1 MMLLFALTLTTV
13 AILVRIVSS
22 PLSNVFQKQLTQRA
36 AEPLFVSS
44 ATYGFLSILTI
55 PFWSE
60 LELAEL
66 PPAFWWDVLVF
77 NLIGVLGNVLLI
89 KAIRTG
95 ELSVLGPVNAYKSVV
110 SLVLGILL
118 LNEIP
123 SWIGVVGVV
132 LIVAGSYV
140 VLGSGQSGRGF
151 SLDILKK
158 PEIQFRLIALVCS
171 AIEAVFIKRAM
182 LLSTPMTTFVLWCVL
197 GFLFSFGWV
206 LLTLRSRWKEQ
217 IRVFSAYKG
226 TYAALFVATG
236 LMQFS
241 TNTAF
246 GGMQV
251 GYVLALFQTSAL
263 LNVLFGYQFF
273 KEQNIVQKL
282 IGAVIMVTGAV
293 LIVVFN

>member
-1 MMLLFALTLTTV
+1 MVFVIITLTTV
-13 AILVRIVSS
+13 AIVVRIVSS

-44 ATYGFLSILTI
+44 ATYGFLSLLTI
-55 PFWSE
+55 PFWDE
-60 LELAEL
+60 LNLARL
-66 PPAFWWDVLVF
+66 PLDFWWNVLIF
-77 NLIGVLGNVLLI
+77 NAIGVLGNVLLI

-110 SLVLGILL
+110 SIVFGILL

-123 SWIGVVGVV
+123 SWLGAVGVA

-140 VLGSGQSGRGF
+140 VLGSGKGGRGF
-151 SLDILKK
+151 SLDILKQ

-182 LLSTPMTTFVLWCVL
+182 ILSSPMTTFVLWCAI
-197 GFLFSFGWV
+197 GFLISFGWII
-206 LLTLRSRWKEQ
+206 LTLRGRLKEQ
-217 IRVFSAYKG
+217 IRVFSAQKG
-226 TYAALFVATG
+226 TYAALFVSTG
-236 LMQFS
+236 CMQFS
-241 TNTAF
+241 TNVAF

-273 KEQNIVQKL
+273 KEQHIVQKL
-282 IGAVIMVTGAV
+282 IGAAIMVAGAAM
-293 LIVVFN
+293 IVIYK

>member
-1 MMLLFALTLTTV
+1 MLVIVLTLTTV
-13 AILVRIVSS
+13 AIVVRIVSS

-55 PFWSE
+55 SFWPDLNLSG
-60 LELAEL
+60 L
-66 PPAFWWDVLVF
+66 PADFWWDVLVF

-110 SLVLGILL
+110 SILFGIIL

-123 SWIGVVGVV
+123 SWMGAIGVA

-140 VLGSGQSGRGF
+140 VLGSGQKGRRF
-151 SLDILKK
+151 SFDILKQ

-197 GFLFSFGWV
+197 GFLISFGWIMM
-206 LLTLRSRWKEQ
+206 TLRSRWKEQ
-217 IRVFSAYKG
+217 VRVLSTEKG
-226 TYAALFVATG
+226 TYAALFVSAG

-273 KEQNIVQKL
+273 KEKHIVQKL
-282 IGAVIMVTGAV
+282 VGAAIMVTGAV
-293 LIVVFN
+293 LIVVFK

>member
-1 MMLLFALTLTTV
+1 MLLVILTLTTV
-13 AILVRIVSS
+13 AIVVRIVSS

-55 PFWSE
+55 SFWPE
-60 LELAEL
+60 LDLFN
-66 PPAFWWDVLVF
+66 PPSGFWWNVLIF

-89 KAIRTG
+89 KAIKTG

-110 SLVLGILL
+110 SIVFGILL

-123 SWIGVVGVV
+123 SWMGVMGVA

-140 VLGSGQSGRGF
+140 VLGSGQRGRGF
-151 SLDILKK
+151 SLDILKQ

-182 LLSTPMTTFVLWCVL
+182 LQSSPMTTFVLWCVL
-197 GFLFSFGWV
+197 GFLFSFGWI
-206 LLTLRSRWKEQ
+206 LFTLRNRWQEQ
-217 IRVFSAYKG
+217 MQVFSAQKG
-226 TYAALFVATG
+226 TYLALFVSAG

-241 TNTAF
+241 TNIAF

-273 KEQNIVQKL
+273 KEKNIIQKL
-282 IGAVIMVTGAV
+282 IGATIMVTGAV
-293 LIVVFN
+293 LIVAFN

>member
-1 MMLLFALTLTTV
+1 MLVLILTLTTV
-13 AILVRIVSS
+13 AIVVRIVSS

-44 ATYGFLSILTI
+44 ATYGFLALLTI
-55 PFWSE
+55 TFWPDLNLSG
-60 LELAEL
+60 L
-66 PPAFWWDVLVF
+66 PADFWWAVLIF
-77 NLIGVLGNVLLI
+77 NSIGVLGNVLLI

-110 SLVLGILL
+110 SILFGIVL

-123 SWIGVVGVV
+123 SWMGAFGVV
-132 LIVAGSYV
+132 LIIAGSYF
-140 VLGSGQSGRGF
+140 VLGSGQKGGRF
-151 SLDILKK
+151 SFDILKK
-158 PEIQFRLIALVCS
+158 PEIQLRLIALVCS
-171 AIEAVFIKRAM
+171 AIEAVFLKRAM
-182 LLSTPMTTFVLWCVL
+182 LLSTPMTTFVLWCAL

-206 LLTLRSRWKEQ
+206 VLTLRSRWKEQ
-217 IRVFSAYKG
+217 IRVLSAQKG
-226 TYAALFVATG
+226 TYAALFISVG

-251 GYVLALFQTSAL
+251 GYVLALFQTSVL

-273 KEQNIVQKL
+273 KEKNIVQKL
-282 IGAVIMVTGAV
+282 IGAAIMVTGAV
-293 LIVVFN
+293 LIVVYK

>member
-1 MMLLFALTLTTV
+1 MLLLFLTLTTV
-13 AILVRIVSS
+13 AIVVRIVSS
-22 PLSNVFQKQLTQRA
+22 PLANVFQKQLTQRA

-55 PFWSE
+55 SFWPE
-60 LELAEL
+60 LDLFHL
-66 PPAFWWDVLVF
+66 PPVFWENVLIF

-89 KAIRTG
+89 KAIKTG

-110 SLVLGILL
+110 SIVFGMVL

-123 SWIGVVGVV
+123 SWMGVMGVA

-140 VLGSGQSGRGF
+140 VLGSGQGKRGF
-151 SLDILKK
+151 SLDILKQ

-182 LLSTPMTTFVLWCVL
+182 LLSSPMTTFVLWCVL
-197 GFLFSFGWV
+197 GFLFSFGWI
-206 LLTLRSRWKEQ
+206 LLTLRRRWKEQ
-217 IRVFSAYKG
+217 LQVFSAQKG
-226 TYAALFVATG
+226 TCAGLFVSAG

-241 TNTAF
+241 TNIAF

-273 KEQNIVQKL
+273 KEKNILQKL
-282 IGAVIMVTGAV
+282 IGAAIMVTGAV

>member
-1 MMLLFALTLTTV
+1 MLVIILTLTTV
-13 AILVRIVSS
+13 AIVVRIVSS

-44 ATYGFLSILTI
+44 ATYGFLSVLTI
-55 PFWSE
+55 SFWPE
-60 LELAEL
+60 LNLSNL
-66 PPAFWWDVLVF
+66 PADFWLSVLIF
-77 NLIGVLGNVLLI
+77 NLIGVLGNVLLV

-95 ELSVLGPVNAYKSVV
+95 ELSVLGPINAYKSVV
-110 SLVLGILL
+110 SIVFGILL

-123 SWIGVVGVV
+123 SWMGVMGVA

-140 VLGSGQSGRGF
+140 VLDSGQRGRGF
-151 SLDILKK
+151 SFDILKQ

-182 LLSTPMTTFVLWCVL
+182 VLSSPMTTFILWCVL
-197 GFLFSFGWV
+197 GFVFSFSWV
-206 LLTLRSRWKEQ
+206 ILTLRRRWKEQ
-217 IRVFSAYKG
+217 IAVFSTEKG
-226 TYAALFVATG
+226 TYAALFVSAG

-273 KEQNIVQKL
+273 KEKNIVQKL
-282 IGAVIMVTGAV
+282 IGAAIMVTGAV
-293 LIVVFN
+293 LIVVFK

>member
-1 MMLLFALTLTTV
+1 MLLFIITVTTV
-13 AILVRIVSS
+13 AIVVRIVSS

-36 AEPLFVSS
+36 AEPSFVSS
-44 ATYGFLSILTI
+44 ATYGFLSLLTI
-55 PFWSE
+55 AFWSE
-60 LELAEL
+60 LDLVNL
-66 PPAFWWDVLVF
+66 PMAFWWDVLVF

-110 SLVLGILL
+110 SIVLGILL

-123 SWIGVVGVV
+123 SWMGVMGVL
-132 LIVAGSYV
+132 LIVVGSYV
-140 VLGSGQSGRGF
+140 VLGSGQRGRGF

-158 PEIQFRLIALVCS
+158 PEIQLRLIALVCS

-182 LLSTPMTTFVLWCVL
+182 LLSSPTTTIVLWCVF

-206 LLTLRSRWKEQ
+206 ILTLRSRWKEQ
-217 IRVFSAYKG
+217 IAVLSSQKG
-226 TYAALFVATG
+226 TYAALFISTG

-241 TNTAF
+241 TNMAF
-246 GGMQV
+246 GGTQV
-251 GYVLALFQTSAL
+251 GYALALFQTSAL

-273 KEQNIVQKL
+273 KEKNIIQKL
-282 IGAVIMVTGAV
+282 IGAAIMVTGAV
-293 LIVVFN
+293 LIVVFK